1 MIIYIHTT
9 FFFKLSMFSTISHY
23 AVLVKINSFSIF
35 AHDGLAKEKKDN
47 SANLGSFSNQKGSYS
62 FLCHMY
68 IGRLKT

>member
-1 MIIYIHTT
+1 
-9 FFFKLSMFSTISHY
+9 MFSTISHY

-68 IGRLKT
+68 RKVKNMISLEHNGKNNNI